1 MEKDMMLGNTAKRD
15 LHNLYSPPN
24 MVWIIESMRMK

>member
-1 MEKDMMLGNTAKRD
+1 MENNMRLGNTAKRD

-24 MVWIIESMRMK
+24 IVWIIESMGMK